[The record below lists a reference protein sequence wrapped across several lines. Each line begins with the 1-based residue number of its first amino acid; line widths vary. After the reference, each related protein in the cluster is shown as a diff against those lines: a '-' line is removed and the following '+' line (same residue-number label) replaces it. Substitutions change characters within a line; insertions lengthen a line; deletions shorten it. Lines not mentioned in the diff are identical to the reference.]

1 MHFFIFLHIATVMT
15 AVAFSIG
22 PTFLLRRV
30 ADSGDVP
37 AIRRSFALA
46 APLVRIIPA
55 LFGVGALLGIVA
67 IFTNGYNPFEPWL
80 LIAYVMFVLA
90 AVVGAR
96 MTTPWFN
103 RMVQGLR
110 REPRDWAFR
119 RIGGGHKRPCHAIGR
134 LVRPDHRAGLHPGH
148 GDLAVQLIGRAF
160 NHSSM

>member
-1 MHFFIFLHIATVMT
+1 MRIFIFLHIATVMT

-37 AIRRSFALA
+37 AMRRSFAMA

-55 LFGVGALLGIVA
+55 VFGLGALLGIVA
-67 IFTNGYNPFEPWL
+67 IFTNDYNPFEPWL

-96 MTTPWFN
+96 LTTPWFN
-103 RMVQGLR
+103 RVLKASAESPDSGPSGELAAAVGDPLMWWVEWFDRGIVLAFLLDMVIKPFG
-110 REPRDWAFR
+110 
-119 RIGGGHKRPCHAIGR
+119 
-134 LVRPDHRAGLHPGH
+134 
-148 GDLAVQLIGRAF
+148 
-160 NHSSM
+160 

>member
-1 MHFFIFLHIATVMT
+1 MRIFIFLHIATVMT

-30 ADSGDVP
+30 AESGDVL

-46 APLVRIIPA
+46 TPLIRIIPA

-67 IFTNGYNPFEPWL
+67 IFTNGFNPFEPWL
-80 LIAYVMFVLA
+80 IIAYVMFVLA

-103 RMVQGLR
+103 RMVKASAESPDSGPSGELTAVTNDQAMQLV
-110 REPRDWAFR
+110 EYFDWVIVLLFVLDMV
-119 RIGGGHKRPCHAIGR
+119 IKP
-134 LVRPDHRAGLHPGH
+134 
-148 GDLAVQLIGRAF
+148 F
-160 NHSSM
+160 S

>member
-103 RMVQGLR
+103 RMVKASAESPEIGPSGELVAAINDPAMQLV
-110 REPRDWAFR
+110 DWFDRIIVLAF
-119 RIGGGHKRPCHAIGR
+119 ILDMVIKP
-134 LVRPDHRAGLHPGH
+134 
-148 GDLAVQLIGRAF
+148 F
-160 NHSSM
+160 S